1 MKIGNDI
8 IKNIIPMQMHF
19 NKIIQF
25 SRQLKAG
32 NRQREFNFK
41 KLKNTDDEQFT
52 VNVSDERGDRIVFSM
67 KKEEDKWHI
76 SPAQLLPTWILQSE
90 VKLHEVIEEEL
101 AQTN

>member
-1 MKIGNDI
+1 
-8 IKNIIPMQMHF
+8 MQMHF

-52 VNVSDERGDRIVFSM
+52 VNVSDERGDRIVFAM

-76 SPAQLLPTWILQSE
+76 SPAQLPTWILQSE
-90 VKLHEVIEEEL
+90 VKLHQVIEEEL